1 MNFIPRPTAASPHY
15 HHQSRSYAIQ
25 KEFLEQL
32 STTTC
37 LVRKRKVEEDE
48 DDDENSHFN
57 NGSSSAKRHGAAAVL
72 VFVITLECDRVCT
85 FYRIPI

>member
-32 STTTC
+32 STTTY

-48 DDDENSHFN
+48 DDENSHFN
-57 NGSSSAKRHGAAAVL
+57 NSSAKRHGAAAVL